1 MINPIILYTG
11 SNYNDVVRFRALTWI
26 HELLNTSPLS
36 FLPYLSGLLASIL
49 PCLSMTKNQSAYI
62 EDGVV
67 VNYTNTKTSTRANFV
82 PSYDIQ
88 AVADVINEKLKMLVT
103 DELKRESHT
112 ITLTQIDGNPEEEK
126 ADAAIQKLN
135 IQQTVELKNIME
147 VLVANFQLKNSLIKV
162 AVLKWIIHLDTE
174 IPEKVMLYREE
185 DIYITLIDLLSEEL
199 EYEVLDLDLQ
209 VLGRIL
215 TSPYVEQADDQR
227 NLAYSSVT
235 NIVYFNQ
242 FISTFLIY
250 LADKAYL
257 EKKGFNIIKQMCKY
271 VDAEDMYLSLS
282 FNLYESNMLIDN
294 KDKIIQ
300 ALNKILLTSSELY
313 NLRFNLRDSASSKSY
328 AIFTDLYRT
337 WCISP
342 ISALAL
348 CYLGKNYTLAY
359 RLVMVFAHKG
369 DINLP
374 ILHEIDK
381 LIQFIESPI
390 FACEYFDTR
399 WIIHWIIHLTRFAS
413 HQTSVS
419 TCWTPRTCFSSNRST
434 V

>member
-26 HELLNTSPLS
+26 HELLNISPLS

-49 PCLSMTKNQSAYI
+49 PCLSMTKSQSAYL

-67 VNYTNTKTSTRANFV
+67 MVNYTNTKTSTRANFV

-88 AVADVINEKLKMLVT
+88 AIADVINEKLKMLVT

-112 ITLTQIDGNPEEEK
+112 ITQIDGVPAVDDEK
-126 ADAAIQKLN
+126 ADAATAAIQKLN

-215 TSPYVEQADDQR
+215 TSPYVEEAAADDQR
-227 NLAYSSVT
+227 KLAYSSVT
-235 NIVYFNQ
+235 NIVYFNR

-257 EKKGFNIIKQMCKY
+257 EKKGFNIIKQLCKY

-313 NLRFNLRDSASSKSY
+313 NLRFNLRDSTSSKSY

-390 FACEYFDTR
+390 FACEYFCVLDFGF
-399 WIIHWIIHLTRFAS
+399 WFFHFGFL
-413 HQTSVS
+413 
-419 TCWTPRTCFSSNRST
+419 FSI
-434 V
+434 

>member
-88 AVADVINEKLKMLVT
+88 AIADVINEKVKMLVT

-112 ITLTQIDGNPEEEK
+112 TTQIDASLDEAGQ
-126 ADAAIQKLN
+126 AAIQKLA

-147 VLVANFQLKNSLIKV
+147 VLVSNFTLKNSLIKV

-185 DIYITLIDLLSEEL
+185 DIYITLIDLLSEDL

-215 TSPYVEQADDQR
+215 TSPFVEESAAGDQR
-227 NLAYSSVT
+227 KLVYSSVT
-235 NIVYFNQ
+235 NIVYFNR

-250 LADKAYL
+250 LADKSYL
-257 EKKGFNIIKQMCKY
+257 EKKGFNIIKQLCKY
-271 VDAEDMYLSLS
+271 VNPEDMYLSLS

-313 NLRFNLRDSASSKSY
+313 NLRFNLRDSGSSKSY
-328 AIFTDLYRT
+328 AIFTDLYKT

-390 FACEYFDTR
+390 FACGYFLLFL
-399 WIIHWIIHLTRFAS
+399 I
-413 HQTSVS
+413 
-419 TCWTPRTCFSSNRST
+419 
-434 V
+434 